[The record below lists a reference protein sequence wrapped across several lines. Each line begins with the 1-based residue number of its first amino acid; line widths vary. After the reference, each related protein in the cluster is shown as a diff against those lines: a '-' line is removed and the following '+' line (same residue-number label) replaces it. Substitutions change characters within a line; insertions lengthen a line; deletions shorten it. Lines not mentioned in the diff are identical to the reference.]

1 LANLYLTFNNQPI
14 NSQLLVSAI
23 VMLVLET
30 RFASFSSMWYGVVQ
44 EARKRLF
51 DLLENDSNKVDK
63 LLEDI
68 HGQF

>member
-1 LANLYLTFNNQPI
+1 
-14 NSQLLVSAI
+14 
-23 VMLVLET
+23 MLVLET